1 MPVQVIQMRF
11 FMNSKFRIAPLL
23 FGLGLVGMAT
33 VAWGAESVIN
43 LISEGESIVANVK
56 TTKAAQEEVTNKN
69 KELAKEGPQL
79 VTDQKKLQD
88 DIAAYQKQVDDV
100 NAQSADYKAKCQ
112 DKNKRLTP
120 DEFKACT
127 AQRAQI
133 TDLIAQVNKVPGAL
147 NKRQTDFNNRANA
160 YNKEAEE
167 LKTSAPKTSNEYSNA
182 LAKEESWIDRVRT
195 FLLSPA
201 VQPYAKKAGCPNVE
215 KPAKD
220 IDGVNKMSVQALAC
234 LKKIAGTG

>member
-1 MPVQVIQMRF
+1 
-11 FMNSKFRIAPLL
+11 MNSKFRIASLAL
-23 FGLGLVGMAT
+23 GLGLIGAVTA
-33 VAWGAESVIN
+33 AWGAESVIN
-43 LISEGESIVANVK
+43 LISEGETIVSNVK
-56 TTKAAQEEVTNKN
+56 ATKATQDEVTRKN
-69 KELAKEGPQL
+69 SDLAKEGPQL
-79 VTDQKKLQD
+79 VDEQKKLQA

-100 NAQSADYKAKCQ
+100 KTQEADYKAKCQ
-112 DKNKRLTP
+112 NKDKNLTP

-127 AQRAQI
+127 AQRNQI
-133 TDLIAQVNKVPGAL
+133 TALINSVNKQPQIL
-147 NKRQTDFNNRANA
+147 NQRQKDFNDRANA
-160 YNKEAEE
+160 YNKSTQD
-167 LKTSAPKTSNEYSNA
+167 LKTDAPKASAAYANA
-182 LAKEESWIDRVRT
+182 LTKEENWIDRVRT

>member
-1 MPVQVIQMRF
+1 MRF
-11 FMNSKFRIAPLL
+11 FMNSKFRIASLA
-23 FGLGLVGMAT
+23 FGLGLAGMVT

-69 KELAKEGPQL
+69 KSLAKEGPQL
-79 VTDQKKLQD
+79 VADQKKLQD
-88 DIAAYQKQVDDV
+88 DITAYTKQVADV
-100 NAQSADYKAKCQ
+100 KSQEADYKAKCQ
-112 DKNKRLTP
+112 DKNKNLKP
-120 DEFKACT
+120 DEFKACQ

-133 TDLIAQVNKVPGAL
+133 TTLIDQVNKEPAAL
-147 NKRQTDFNNRANA
+147 NQRQKDFNDRATA
-160 YNKEAEE
+160 YNKATQD
-167 LKTSAPKTSNEYSNA
+167 LKTAAPKASNDYSNA
-182 LAKEESWIDRVRT
+182 LTKEESWIDRVRT

-201 VQPYAKKAGCPNVE
+201 VQPYAKKAGCPDVE

-220 IDGVNKMSVQALAC
+220 IDGVNRMSVKALAC